1 MAIATINRLITCF
14 SDAFK
19 ALSSPVAMADIED
32 MAMLVH
38 HSMSAKAR
46 VYHTAH
52 HVFDMCEGMNPRQ
65 VLAALFHD
73 LVYVQLDGGFPLLA
87 APLLDDV
94 ARRQDSSM
102 ILREINA
109 DDTALALCADLFGFA
124 PGQTL
129 PPYGGMNEFLSAVVA
144 VRCLQRH
151 LNSADLIAVV
161 ACIEATIPFRG
172 PAPDGLSAA
181 ETLARRV
188 QVQRGLLLPEL
199 DPQEMASYVKTV
211 TTDAVHLSNR
221 DVAGFGEADPGRFLS
236 STWLLIEESNAP
248 LAAVGVYSV
257 QQYRSALM
265 RMDSFLA
272 SLDPLNVFQSHGND
286 PSPRRLTAMNAAAKR
301 NIAFSCAFLDAKI
314 ASIAIIEALARCT
327 GGDCPVSMFLGD
339 ISSTRG
345 RPIRAEDFLP
355 TPPSCAQPT
364 SAALLKVL
372 EKGRTVESSND
383 LTTSPLTAFVYRF
396 IGHAGMHLAMDQ
408 ARQMFDGT
416 LAAPAF
422 LSALDR
428 DMVRAITHAC
438 AQVAVSR
445 RDALLALEKSL

>member
-1 MAIATINRLITCF
+1 MPIATINRLITCF

-19 ALSSPVAMADIED
+19 ALSSPVAMTDIED
-32 MAMLVH
+32 MAMLIH
-38 HSMSAKAR
+38 HSMSAKTR
-46 VYHTAH
+46 VYHTTH

-87 APLLDDV
+87 TPMLEEV
-94 ARRQDSSM
+94 ARRQDSSV
-102 ILREINA
+102 ILRKIDA
-109 DDTALALCADLFGFA
+109 DDTALALCADLFGFT

-144 VRCLQRH
+144 ARYLQRQ
-151 LNSADLIAVV
+151 LNTDDLIAVV

-172 PAPDGLSAA
+172 PAPDGTSAA

-188 QVQRGLLLPEL
+188 QAQRDQLLPEL
-199 DPQEMASYVKTV
+199 GAEEMASYILTV
-211 TTDAVHLSNR
+211 ITDAIHLANR

-236 STWLLIEESNAP
+236 NTWLLIEESNAP

-265 RMDSFLA
+265 RMDTFLA
-272 SLDPLNVFQSHGND
+272 GLDPRNVFQSHGGE
-286 PSPRRLTAMNAAAKR
+286 PSPRKLTAMNAAAKR

-314 ASIAIIEALARCT
+314 ASIAIVEALARST
-327 GGDCPVSMFLGD
+327 GGDCPVSMLLGD
-339 ISSTRG
+339 ISSARG
-345 RPIRAEDFLP
+345 QPVRAEDFLP
-355 TPPSCAQPT
+355 TPPCAQPT

-372 EKGRTVESSND
+372 EKGRAVESSND
-383 LTTSPLTAFVYRF
+383 LTTSPLTAFVYRY
-396 IGHAGMHLAMDQ
+396 IGHAGMNQALQQ

-416 LAAPAF
+416 LEAEAF
-422 LSALDR
+422 LRALDP

-438 AQVAVSR
+438 ARIAVSR
-445 RDALLALEKSL
+445 RDALVSLEQSL

>member
-14 SDAFK
+14 SGAFK
-19 ALSSPVAMADIED
+19 ALSTPVAMADIED

-87 APLLDDV
+87 TPLLEDV
-94 ARRQDSSM
+94 TRRQNGNV

-109 DDTALALCADLFGFA
+109 DDTALVLCADLFGFA
-124 PGQTL
+124 SGQTL

-144 VRCLQRH
+144 VRCLQRQ
-151 LNSADLIAVV
+151 LNTADLIAVV

-172 PAPDGLSAA
+172 PAPNGLSAI

-188 QVQRGLLLPEL
+188 QAQRSQLLPEL
-199 DPQEMASYVKTV
+199 GTEDMASYVKTV
-211 TTDAVHLSNR
+211 TTDAVHLANS
-221 DVAGFGEADPGRFLS
+221 DVGGFGEADPGRFLS
-236 STWLLIEESNAP
+236 NTWLLIEESNAP

-257 QQYRSALM
+257 QQYRVALM
-265 RMDSFLA
+265 RMDTFLA
-272 SLDPLNVFQSHGND
+272 GLDPRNVFQSHDND
-286 PSPRRLTAMNAAAKR
+286 PSPRKLTAMNAAAKR

-314 ASIAIIEALARCT
+314 ASIAIIEALARST
-327 GGDCPVSMFLGD
+327 GGDCPVSMLLGD
-339 ISSTRG
+339 IHSARG
-345 RPIRAEDFLP
+345 RPVRAEDFLP
-355 TPPSCAQPT
+355 MPPSAQPT

-372 EKGRTVESSND
+372 EKGRAIESSND

-396 IGHAGMHLAMDQ
+396 IGHTGMHQALDL

-416 LAAPAF
+416 LEAPDF
-422 LSALDR
+422 LRTLDR

-438 AQVAVSR
+438 AQIAVSR
-445 RDALLALEKSL
+445 RDALLSLEKNL

>member
-1 MAIATINRLITCF
+1 MAINRLITCF

-19 ALSSPVAMADIED
+19 ALSSPVAMADVED

-46 VYHTAH
+46 VYHTTH

-87 APLLDDV
+87 APMLDDV
-94 ARRQDSSM
+94 TRRQDSNV

-109 DDTALALCADLFGFA
+109 DDTALAMCADLFGFA

-144 VRCLQRH
+144 ARCLQRQ
-151 LNSADLIAVV
+151 LNAADLIAVV

-188 QVQRGLLLPEL
+188 QAQRSLLLPEL
-199 DPQEMASYVKTV
+199 DPQEMASYVKIV
-211 TTDAVHLSNR
+211 TTEAIHLSNR

-236 STWLLIEESNAP
+236 NTWLLIEESNAP

-265 RMDSFLA
+265 RMDAFLA
-272 SLDPLNVFQSHGND
+272 GLNPLNVFQSHGNE
-286 PSPRRLTAMNAAAKR
+286 PSPRKLTAMHAAAKR

-314 ASIAIIEALARCT
+314 ASIAIIEALARST

-345 RPIRAEDFLP
+345 RPVRAEDFLP
-355 TPPSCAQPT
+355 TPPSSQPT
-364 SAALLKVL
+364 SAALLKIL
-372 EKGRTVESSND
+372 EKRRAVESSND

-396 IGHAGMHLAMDQ
+396 IGHAGMREALLQ

-416 LAAPAF
+416 LEAPAF
-422 LSALDR
+422 LRTLDR

-438 AQVAVSR
+438 AQIAISR
-445 RDALLALEKSL
+445 RDALLTLERSL